1 MRDVRPALRV
11 LALQVAVVVAIFA
24 LWEIAVR
31 SALLPAILYG
41 TPSGIFGK
49 LVASLQD
56 GTLLRHCWVTF
67 TEAVIGFL
75 IGSIFG
81 TLAGLILWLSPLT
94 SRVLRPIIVALNGVP
109 KIALAPLIIVWFGID
124 IGSKIASA
132 AILTFIVALITAQS
146 GTERVDGDLVTL
158 MRSLG
163 ASRWMTFRKVVVPA
177 SAPWVLAGLRLNV
190 GFALIGA
197 VVGEYIAAKEGLGF
211 LVYYAGTMYDLNS
224 VWLGI
229 FALMVMAL
237 VLDAAV
243 TIIDRRFRWD

>member
-1 MRDVRPALRV
+1 MTSTPSGLRV
-11 LALQVAVVVAIFA
+11 LSLQVAVVAGIFV

-31 SALLPAILYG
+31 STLLPAILYG

-49 LVASLQD
+49 LVASLHD

-81 TLAGLILWLSPLT
+81 TLSGLILWLSPLA

-146 GTERVDGDLVTL
+146 GTERVDVDLVTL

-177 SAPWVLAGLRLNV
+177 SIPWVLAGLRLNV
-190 GFALIGA
+190 GFALNGA
-197 VVGEYIAAKEGLGF
+197 VVAQ
-211 LVYYAGTMYDLNS
+211 
-224 VWLGI
+224 
-229 FALMVMAL
+229 
-237 VLDAAV
+237 
-243 TIIDRRFRWD
+243 